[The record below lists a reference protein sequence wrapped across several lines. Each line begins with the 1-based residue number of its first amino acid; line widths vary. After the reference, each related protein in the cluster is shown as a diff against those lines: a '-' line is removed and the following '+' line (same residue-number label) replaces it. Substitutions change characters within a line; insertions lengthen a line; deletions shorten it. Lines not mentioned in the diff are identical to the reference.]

1 MLFCLFLFSTRLF
14 VACLLLLF
22 TKRGKNRT
30 LYFSTCLY
38 TIKKT
43 LTMFL
48 SSLLCFGI
56 SYFRLSVC
64 LSSLFFF
71 CLFVSFC
78 VSHLNLPTYLPT
90 CLSRNLVPLSVYV
103 CVCPTSACMH
113 VCLSVCLSVCL
124 LATCSL
130 FVSVQFVSHLC
141 LCPRYCLSKLSVS
154 YRCDSKTS
162 YFLP

>member
-113 VCLSVCLSVCL
+113 VCLSVCLSACNMFFVCVCPVCL
-124 LATCSL
+124 A
-130 FVSVQFVSHLC
+130 
-141 LCPRYCLSKLSVS
+141 PLSVS
-154 YRCDSKTS
+154 TLLSVKTVR
-162 YFLP
+162 FLSM